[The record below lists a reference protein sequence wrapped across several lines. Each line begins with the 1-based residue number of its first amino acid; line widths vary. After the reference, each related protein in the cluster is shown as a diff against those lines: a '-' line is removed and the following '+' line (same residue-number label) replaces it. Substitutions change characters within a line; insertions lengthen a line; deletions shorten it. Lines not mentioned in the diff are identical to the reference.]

1 MYEVYNT
8 YSGSSIR
15 EFEESELAWAYL
27 DTLVM
32 RGCSEEYLGVRYVH

>member
-8 YSGSSIR
+8 YSGDSIR
-15 EFEESELAWAYL
+15 GFEESELAWAYL

-32 RGCSEEYLGVRYVH
+32 RGFSEEYLGVRYVR